1 MNLLQYWAQL
11 SSGVSHWMISS
22 DLSSNCSQRQI
33 GTGKERCM
41 QDESIGGTSSAQPIE
56 VKLDDGTIFYVQART
71 LGGESPIGIKAVS
84 FEKVT
89 QAIEG
94 IARKMSDTWKKVEPD
109 KAAVEL
115 GVEFAWES
123 GDLLAV
129 FVDSSTTASMKITLE
144 WNSKPSSD

>member
-1 MNLLQYWAQL
+1 M
-11 SSGVSHWMISS
+11 
-22 DLSSNCSQRQI
+22 R
-33 GTGKERCM
+33 
-41 QDESIGGTSSAQPIE
+41 DESIDRTPFTQPIE

-71 LGGESPIGIKAVS
+71 LGGESPIGIRAAS

-94 IARKMSDTWKKVEPD
+94 VARKLSDIWKKVEPS

-129 FVDSSTTASMKITLE
+129 FVDSSATASMKITLE
-144 WNSKPSSD
+144 WGGSSTADRGE

>member
-1 MNLLQYWAQL
+1 M
-11 SSGVSHWMISS
+11 
-22 DLSSNCSQRQI
+22 R
-33 GTGKERCM
+33 
-41 QDESIGGTSSAQPIE
+41 DESIDRTPSVQPIE
-56 VKLDDGTIFYVQART
+56 VKLDDGTIFYVQARAI
-71 LGGESPIGIKAVS
+71 GGESPVGIKAAS
-84 FEKVT
+84 FEKVA

-94 IARKMSDTWKKVEPD
+94 VARKLSDIWKKVEPS

-144 WNSKPSSD
+144 WGSKLSSD